1 MASTCLNEYTREEGG
16 EEVQDGEGVKRLVHN
31 VESGDLCGDAT
42 TPSEM
47 TACLLEG
54 GTLLRSVSDATC
66 AALKVS
72 AAECEEVHRCKYRAR
87 VIKTVLSTSSDH
99 SLRSPPRHINR
110 ESKIYRFS

>member
-1 MASTCLNEYTREEGG
+1 MNEYTREEGG

-66 AALKVS
+66 APP
-72 AAECEEVHRCKYRAR
+72 AASESTRR
-87 VIKTVLSTSSDH
+87 STSPE
-99 SLRSPPRHINR
+99 L
-110 ESKIYRFS
+110 EVT

>member
-1 MASTCLNEYTREEGG
+1 MNEYTREEGG

-72 AAECEEVHRCKYRAR
+72 AAECEEVAGARIAVGALLLPALPILGAPVLARAR
-87 VIKTVLSTSSDH
+87 K
-99 SLRSPPRHINR
+99 RRRNARHR
-110 ESKIYRFS
+110 RRC

>member
-1 MASTCLNEYTREEGG
+1 MNEYTREEGG

-72 AAECEEVHRCKYRAR
+72 AAECEELRGWPPAAR
-87 VIKTVLSTSSDH
+87 KSGGTPYSVQYCTTLDS
-99 SLRSPPRHINR
+99 
-110 ESKIYRFS
+110 

>member
-1 MASTCLNEYTREEGG
+1 MNEYTREEGG

-66 AALKVS
+66 AVNLG
-72 AAECEEVHRCKYRAR
+72 EGIWDCGLDD
-87 VIKTVLSTSSDH
+87 TGDL
-99 SLRSPPRHINR
+99 
-110 ESKIYRFS
+110 

>member
-1 MASTCLNEYTREEGG
+1 MNEYTREEGG

-66 AALKVS
+66 AALKVG
-72 AAECEEVHRCKYRAR
+72 AAECEEVRRQAEALLGERPAPCK
-87 VIKTVLSTSSDH
+87 SDGW
-99 SLRSPPRHINR
+99 
-110 ESKIYRFS
+110 

>member
-1 MASTCLNEYTREEGG
+1 MNEYTREEGG

-72 AAECEEVHRCKYRAR
+72 AAECEEVHRQAEALLGRFGLGGGGRFGAL
-87 VIKTVLSTSSDH
+87 VIQGSS
-99 SLRSPPRHINR
+99 RSPR
-110 ESKIYRFS
+110 ERAANIV